1 MLNNKSLA
9 TVFAA
14 SFFLLQFQ
22 FHAQNRINMKLVLG
36 FALLLGTYAGFV
48 SQNSWN
54 IKWMQFHYNFHVSA
68 SRGREGEREGEERI
82 KILNI
87 SFIAIASSNGRISN
101 FESFTNETGNKR
113 QTNNFLGSI
122 TCFGVLWPG
131 PLFFLNKYL

>member
-14 SFFLLQFQ
+14 RKYAPISISCTE
-22 FHAQNRINMKLVLG
+22 NRINMKLVLG
-36 FALLLGTYAGFV
+36 FALPLGTYAGFV
-48 SQNSWN
+48 SRNTWN
-54 IKWMQFHYNFHVSA
+54 MKWMQFHYNFHVSA
-68 SRGREGEREGEERI
+68 SRGREGERESEERI
-82 KILNI
+82 KILNF
-87 SFIAIASSNGRISN
+87 SFIANASSNGRIFN